1 MTYNL
6 MAYLLFLDTEYEI
19 FNYGPSGSS
28 RVIQGH
34 QFLFAGCWPPIAPY
48 FRSFSQSA
56 MPEDSELAEE
66 DGIGLFLPYSTP
78 TLTKYYH

>member
-6 MAYLLFLDTEYEI
+6 LAYLLFLDMEYKI

-28 RVIQGH
+28 RVINFCLLVVGH
-34 QFLFAGCWPPIAPY
+34 QLLHIPIH
-48 FRSFSQSA
+48 FSQSA
-56 MPEDSELAEE
+56 MPEELAEE

>member
-6 MAYLLFLDTEYEI
+6 LAYLYFLEMEYEI

-28 RVIQGH
+28 RVVNFCLLVVDH
-34 QFLFAGCWPPIAPY
+34 QLLHIPVH
-48 FRSFSQSA
+48 FSQST
-56 MPEDSELAEE
+56 MPEELAAEE
-66 DGIGLFLPYSTP
+66 DGIGLFSPYSTP